1 MDKKYLFRIAGY
13 IALALA
19 AVILIVDIAY
29 QLAGSMVNSVETLP
43 VSLVEE
49 DLSVTADCYIVRDE
63 VPIEHTADGLLTYK
77 VADGT
82 RVTAGDKVAE
92 VYSGDAGQ
100 SKKLEQLNDVM
111 NRQQLLEEALA
122 KKGSYSSGAVDR
134 EITRLKSEI
143 DALTAQGK
151 TAGLAALTD
160 SLQVMLYIREL
171 KVGNDLSSVQKA
183 LEQEFLQLQE
193 DVGGALSS
201 VKSDRSGYFFSSCD
215 GYESFLGIDSLT
227 TASAE
232 DLRVLLNRETEPLET
247 NATAGKIV
255 TDYTWCAVT
264 EIPAVSARQL
274 SQGSTYTV
282 SFAESGNARVQMR
295 LDRMIVEYGSET
307 AILILSC
314 VEMPENFS
322 YTRYQSISI
331 VWGSNGGYRIP
342 VSALRNM
349 NGITGVYVLRGS
361 VVEFREVA
369 PVLLSDGA
377 VLVDSSANQ
386 SGEFPM
392 LSYYDTVI
400 VRGKELYVG
409 KIVEQ

>member
-122 KKGSYSSGAVDR
+122 KKGSYSSGAGER

-143 DALTAQGK
+143 DALTAQVN
-151 TAGLAALTD
+151 TDVLAALTD
-160 SLQVMLYIREL
+160 SLHVMIYIIEL
-171 KVGNDLSSVQKA
+171 KVCNYLSS
-183 LEQEFLQLQE
+183 
-193 DVGGALSS
+193 
-201 VKSDRSGYFFSSCD
+201 
-215 GYESFLGIDSLT
+215 
-227 TASAE
+227 
-232 DLRVLLNRETEPLET
+232 
-247 NATAGKIV
+247 
-255 TDYTWCAVT
+255 
-264 EIPAVSARQL
+264 
-274 SQGSTYTV
+274 
-282 SFAESGNARVQMR
+282 
-295 LDRMIVEYGSET
+295 
-307 AILILSC
+307 
-314 VEMPENFS
+314 
-322 YTRYQSISI
+322 
-331 VWGSNGGYRIP
+331 
-342 VSALRNM
+342 
-349 NGITGVYVLRGS
+349 
-361 VVEFREVA
+361 
-369 PVLLSDGA
+369 
-377 VLVDSSANQ
+377 
-386 SGEFPM
+386 
-392 LSYYDTVI
+392 
-400 VRGKELYVG
+400 
-409 KIVEQ
+409 